1 MSAKRSGCEKKDINE
16 QIEYLQDVFHMMLV
30 EIHGEDSPERF
41 LDACSLSG
49 RHLRTRMTESMG
61 ERALREIERLR
72 REVPPRKAA
81 FEKKLKGE
89 PDKYP
94 LSRLFKKMRLNA
106 YERFLVTTTA
116 AIAVMAEGS
125 RRRYASPDIRML
137 AALHES
143 STVKRIAAELYF
155 QGQCKLV
162 DLRVLVV
169 GERHPHQQHYDRGVR
184 ISSSGYLA
192 VLGRNEENTESDD
205 DDCSCG
211 PESRSRWSR
220 MEGDRTLGELSE
232 PRLKLSSVVL
242 PPQTRKQVM
251 MAVEQSRNHDVIFTE
266 WGLGRQVGRGRSPSL
281 LFAGPPGTG
290 KTHTSEAVARELGMK
305 MLMVK
310 GSDIVSPW
318 HGEDE
323 RHAAAVFGQA
333 NDEEALLVF
342 DEADSFF
349 HARHSVVRSID
360 QSSNRTVN
368 TFLGCLEEHELPVI
382 LTTNR
387 ADALD
392 PALERRLALKVIFNP
407 PGEKERVKI
416 WRLHLPR
423 KMPLADDVDIKALA
437 GQYPITGG
445 QIKNAVLTAARE
457 AVYRRS
463 RSGDD
468 AEVTMEDLEGACR
481 AELVGSEVFGT
492 TEREIGF
499 RLTEEVEGRGGPRA

>member
-1 MSAKRSGCEKKDINE
+1 MSRDRTGFRKKDINE
-16 QIEYLQDVFHMMLV
+16 QIEYLQDVFYMMLLEV
-30 EIHGEDSPERF
+30 YGEDSPERF
-41 LDACSLSG
+41 LDMCSLSG

-72 REVPPRKAA
+72 QEVPPRKAA
-81 FEKKLKGE
+81 FEKKLKEE
-89 PDKYP
+89 PDRYP

-116 AIAVMAEGS
+116 AVALMTAGSS
-125 RRRYASPDIRML
+125 RRGGCPDIRTL
-137 AALHES
+137 AALYES
-143 STVKRIAAELYF
+143 STVKRVDAELYF
-155 QGQCKLV
+155 QGECKLV
-162 DLRVLVV
+162 DKGMLLVDGV
-169 GERHPHQQHYDRGVR
+169 IPCQQHYERDVR
-184 ISSSGYLA
+184 ISRKGYLA
-192 VLGRNEENTESDD
+192 VLGRCEEGSEGDDAGSYGSES
-205 DDCSCG
+205 G
-211 PESRSRWSR
+211 SRRSR
-220 MEGDRTLGELSE
+220 MERGRSLGELSE

-242 PPQTRKQVM
+242 PPETRKQVL
-251 MAVEQSRNHDVIFTE
+251 MAIEQARNHDVIFSE

-310 GSDIVSPW
+310 GSDMVSPW

-323 RHAAAVFGQA
+323 MRAAVVFRQA

-349 HARHSVVRSID
+349 YARHSVMRSID

-368 TFLGCLEEHELPVI
+368 VFLGCLEEHELPVI

-387 ADALD
+387 ANALD
-392 PALERRLALKVIFNP
+392 PALERRLALKVVFNP

-423 KMPLADDVDIKALA
+423 KMPLADDVDITALA
-437 GQYPITGG
+437 ERYPVTGG

-463 RSGDD
+463 RSDGKV
-468 AEVTMEDLEGACR
+468 EVTMEDLEGACR
-481 AELVGSEVFGT
+481 AELTGSDVFGT
-492 TEREIGF
+492 SEREIGF
-499 RLTEEVEGRGGPRA
+499 CLKDKAASRRGPCG